1 MKRIT
6 SPREREREHSL
17 SSAGPLI
24 DDLLF
29 MLFKLGRDSSKVP
42 MSPEFVIFYQKKK
55 IKKMKKMKKSMK

>member
-1 MKRIT
+1 
-6 SPREREREHSL
+6 
-17 SSAGPLI
+17 
-24 DDLLF
+24 